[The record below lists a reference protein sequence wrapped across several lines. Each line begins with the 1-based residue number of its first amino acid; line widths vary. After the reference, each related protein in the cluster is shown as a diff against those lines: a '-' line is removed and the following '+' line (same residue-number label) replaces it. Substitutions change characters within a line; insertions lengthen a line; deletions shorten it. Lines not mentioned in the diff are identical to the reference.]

1 MSFYTAGI
9 QVLAAAIA
17 TYSAGILFRSG
28 KKQLPLAAILGGVGW
43 GVYLLISGWG
53 FSSFSATFAASIFIS
68 AVSLILSRICKTPVT
83 AFQIIAI
90 FAIVPGAGMY
100 HILYSVVI
108 SDYPAAINYFF
119 STMQTAAAI
128 ALGILIVNA
137 FNPFIP
143 LERFIRRS
151 YLHK

>member
-1 MSFYTAGI
+1 MSNSAGMQI
-9 QVLAAAIA
+9 LAAAIA

-28 KKQLPLAAILGGVGW
+28 KKQLPLVALLGGAGW
-43 GVYLLISGWG
+43 AVYLLIIDWG
-53 FSSFSATFAASIFIS
+53 FSSFSATFVSSLFIS
-68 AVSLILSRICKTPVT
+68 AVSLTLSRICKTPVT

-108 SDYPAAINYFF
+108 SDYPAAITYFF
-119 STMQTAAAI
+119 STKQTAAAI

-137 FNPFIP
+137 FNPFVP
-143 LERFIRRS
+143 LERFIRRGNAR
-151 YLHK
+151 K

>member
-1 MSFYTAGI
+1 M
-9 QVLAAAIA
+9 
-17 TYSAGILFRSG
+17 
-28 KKQLPLAAILGGVGW
+28 GGAGW
-43 GVYLLISGWG
+43 GVYLLINGWG

-137 FNPFIP
+137 FNPLVP

-151 YLHK
+151 HLHK

>member
-1 MSFYTAGI
+1 MSFQTAVM

-17 TYSAGILFRSG
+17 TYSAGILFGSG
-28 KKQLPLAAILGGVGW
+28 KKQLSLAALLGGAGW
-43 GVYLLISGWG
+43 AVYLLVIHWG
-53 FSSFSATFAASIFIS
+53 FSSFSATFVASIFIS
-68 AVSLILSRICKTPVT
+68 AVSLTLSRICKTPVT

-137 FNPFIP
+137 FNPIVP
-143 LERFIRRS
+143 LERLMRRGTF
-151 YLHK
+151 HK